1 MELNNKNWTIK
12 EYDKLIVYLKEIG
25 DEKYKNFHK
34 NLVPGLYN
42 MIGIQM
48 PKLRVIAKAIS
59 MGNYMEYLTLA
70 RNEYYE
76 ETVIQGLIIGYVKE
90 DYINTLKLI
99 ESFLPNLT
107 NWAICDSFCIK
118 FKSVVE
124 NRNEFLIFLQECIK
138 SEKEYYIRFA
148 VVMFKVMYIDEK
160 YIDTVL
166 NILDNICNEGYYV
179 KMAVAWT
186 LCDCFIKFEDKT
198 MNYLNSNKLDNFT
211 YNKVL
216 QKIVES
222 NRVDKET
229 KETIKK
235 MKRKKLI

>member
-1 MELNNKNWTIK
+1 MELNNKHWTIK
-12 EYDKLIVYLKEIG
+12 EYDKLIVHLKEIG

-34 NLVPGLYN
+34 NLVPGLNN

-59 MGNYMEYLTLA
+59 MGNYTEYLALA

-76 ETVIQGLIIGYVKE
+76 ETVIQGLLIGYVKE

-107 NWAICDSFCIK
+107 NWAICDSFCTK
-118 FKSVVE
+118 FKSVVK
-124 NRNEFLIFLQECIK
+124 NKSEFLEFLQECIK

-148 VVMFKVMYIDEK
+148 VVMFKIIYIDEE
-160 YIDTVL
+160 YIDPVL
-166 NILDNICNEGYYV
+166 NILDNIYHEGYYV

-186 LCDCFIKFEDKT
+186 LCDCFIKFEEKT
-198 MNYLNSNKLDNFT
+198 MIFLNSNKLDNFT
-211 YNKVL
+211 YNKAL

-229 KETIKK
+229 KEIIKK
-235 MKRKKLI
+235 MKRKK

>member
-12 EYDKLIVYLKEIG
+12 DYDKLIVHLKEIS

-34 NLVPGLYN
+34 NLVPGLNN

-59 MGNYMEYLTLA
+59 MGNYTEYLALA

-76 ETVIQGLIIGYVKE
+76 ETVIQGLLIGYVKE
-90 DYINTLKLI
+90 DYVNTLKLI

-107 NWAICDSFCIK
+107 NWAICDSFCTK
-118 FKSVVE
+118 FKSVVK
-124 NRNEFLIFLQECIK
+124 NKSEFLIFLQECIK

-148 VVMFKVMYIDEK
+148 VVMFKIIYIDEE

-166 NILDNICNEGYYV
+166 NTLDNICHEGYYV
-179 KMAVAWT
+179 KMAIAWT
-186 LCDCFIKFEDKT
+186 LCDCFIKFEEKT
-198 MNYLNSNKLDNFT
+198 MIYLNSNKLDNFT
-211 YNKVL
+211 YNKTL

-229 KETIKK
+229 KEIIKK
-235 MKRKKLI
+235 MKRKK